1 MAGHSKWSEIKC
13 QKGLTEGRDRA
24 RQASL
29 RAIAGGERP
38 VYRPRV
44 EPDGD
49 LLLVRIP
56 ELDIATQARQPGDV
70 AGMAC
75 DCIATW
81 LGVELGTF
89 DVVIED

>member
-1 MAGHSKWSEIKC
+1 MAGHSKWSEIKR

-49 LLLVRIP
+49 LLFVRIP
-56 ELDIATQARQPGDV
+56 ELDIGTQARQPSEV
-70 AGMAC
+70 AGMAR

-81 LGVELGTF
+81 LGIDPDTF